1 MLKKFFI
8 NLKLKKGLQVSL
20 PKGKNNAKVLF
31 LVNADQ
37 FDAASIHTSFQ
48 ATFENKYTVEK
59 LCFTQQRKKIK
70 EQAELYFGTKDF
82 SFIGNISTEKLKDV
96 IHQDYEYVFQFFSK
110 EHLYLNYLSAKTK
123 ANLRIGF
130 EDVNPKLT
138 DLLFKLNKTD
148 LDLFFEEAKKYLE
161 IIKKSA

>member
-1 MLKKFFI
+1 MKR
-8 NLKLKKGLQVSL
+8 GLQVPL

-31 LVNADQ
+31 LVNADE
-37 FDAASIHTSFQ
+37 FDAADIHTSFQ
-48 ATFENKYTVEK
+48 TTFENKYTVEK
-59 LCFTQQRKKIK
+59 LCFSQQKKKFK
-70 EQAELYFGTKDF
+70 ENADAFFGTKDF
-82 SFIGNISTEKLKDV
+82 SFNGNISTEKLKDV
-96 IHQDYEYVFQFFSK
+96 IHQDYEYVFQFFNK

-123 ANLRIGF
+123 ANLRVGF
-130 EDVNPKLT
+130 EDANAKLT